1 MSERGNAIAF
11 DHPTLSRKTASLY
24 PTSKVF
30 PDRIVGALR
39 LPVGPS
45 IAATALAGGFPPT
58 EKVVIFLPLATI
70 NVVIPLSNALAS
82 ASCSL
87 RLAGTVSVTL
97 TLLASRNLEA
107 LEQLV
112 QPLRK

>member
-1 MSERGNAIAF
+1 MC
-11 DHPTLSRKTASLY
+11 DHPIVSMKTSSLN

-30 PDRIVGALR
+30 PDRIVDALR

-45 IAATALAGGFPPT
+45 IDVTALAGTFPST
-58 EKVVIFLPLATI
+58 ENVFTFLPLVTI
-70 NVVIPLSNALAS
+70 SVVTSLSSVVAS
-82 ASCSL
+82 VLCSF
-87 RLAGTVSVTL
+87 RLAGTDSVIL
-97 TLLASRNLEA
+97 MPLASRNLEA